1 MVVVVYLLEQTNK
14 HVKVWKVPYVNERM
28 WMDEHGLDWL
38 VCLAVQRLQSVLVHE
53 LRFPLYVMAMQLFES
68 CDIHSKRNLR
78 IWLCRFPS
86 TFLSSPLHPSLDF
99 QFLSHFICPKRNLF
113 FRFVLLWLLAS
124 SSSSLVVMTCREN

>member
-1 MVVVVYLLEQTNK
+1 
-14 HVKVWKVPYVNERM
+14 
-28 WMDEHGLDWL
+28 MDEHGLDWL

-78 IWLCRFPS
+78 KWLCRFPS

-99 QFLSHFICPKRNLF
+99 PFLIPLHMPKKKSVLQICSPLAFGF
-113 FRFVLLWLLAS
+113 FFFFFGGHDMS
-124 SSSSLVVMTCREN
+124 